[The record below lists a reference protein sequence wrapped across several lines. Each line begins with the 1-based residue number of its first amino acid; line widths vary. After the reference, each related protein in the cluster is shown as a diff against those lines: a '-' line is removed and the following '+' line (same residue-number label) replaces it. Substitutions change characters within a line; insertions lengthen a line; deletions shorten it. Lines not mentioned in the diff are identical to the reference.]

1 MNQSTVRPA
10 HSWFAP
16 RLKTKIY
23 LGTVLL
29 LALVI
34 FVVTGGVTALNSM
47 QTSCNELAEAGH
59 FAAQINTVDR
69 DIVAI
74 RQHVLVF
81 TFTANESSPDRV
93 RQLGSVLNSEIASAL
108 LLAQDTEMRGHL
120 EKMREHLGTYLK
132 SFEDVIEER
141 QLRSRLVQKNI
152 LEGPRE
158 ITALLNRIVN
168 RSPQDGR
175 SDVNNELAEQILT
188 YVSQAEISSLQFLSD
203 PGPDQVNNVLLQLRH
218 ASQDLKGPE
227 SPVETTVN
235 TDRNRLLKL
244 LNDFEQGFLR
254 TVQATRGYMYLANV
268 VMAGEAAEFSYQSDR
283 VKELSDQRLL
293 AISQA
298 TSEKV
303 RWATNAALLV
313 SAFAILL
320 AGTFSLGFARS
331 VVGDISSITS
341 TFLSLARGDAVE
353 AVPGLNRTDEIG
365 DMARAADVFRDKN
378 QQTESLLSETQRMA
392 KELDTRAEEL
402 AQSNRDLDSFAY
414 VASHDL
420 KSPLRAIDNISQ
432 WIAED
437 AYEVL
442 PEESRDHFKMLQQ
455 RVKRMESLLDSL
467 LAYSRA
473 GRVSVKP
480 VHCDTAELVRE
491 IQETIDWPAEM
502 TLDVSPNMPTFES
515 VQMPLRQVLQNLITN
530 AVKYR
535 RNDAPHLAISM
546 IDRGDEF
553 EFVVADNG
561 LGIAPEFHDHIFQMF
576 KRLHS
581 QDEIEGSGMGLA
593 LVKKLVES
601 YGGTIFVESVEGDG
615 ATFHFRWPKTTD
627 SLKDMQLL
635 TS

>member
-473 GRVSVKP
+473 GRVKVESFRI
-480 VHCDTAELVRE
+480 DTAELVRE

-502 TLDVSPNMPTFES
+502 TLDLSPDMPTFES
-515 VQMPLRQVLQNLITN
+515 VQLPLRQVFQNLITN

-535 RNDAPHLAISM
+535 SEESPRLSVST
-546 IDRGDEF
+546 IDRGEQF

-561 LGIAPEFHDHIFQMF
+561 PGISPEFHHHVFQMF

-601 YGGTIFVESVEGDG
+601 YGGTIFVESTEGAG
-615 ATFHFRWPKTTD
+615 ATFRFRWPKTIEAMEDTP
-627 SLKDMQLL
+627 LV

>member
-10 HSWFAP
+10 HNWFAP

-34 FVVTGGVTALNSM
+34 FVVAGGVTALNSM

-152 LEGPRE
+152 LEGPRK

-168 RSPQDGR
+168 RSPQDVR
-175 SDVNNELAEQILT
+175 SDVSIELAEQILT
-188 YVSQAEISSLQFLSD
+188 YVSQAEISSLQFLRD
-203 PGPDQVNNVLLQLRH
+203 PGPDEVNDVLLQLRH
-218 ASQDLKGPE
+218 ASQDSKGTE
-227 SPVETTVN
+227 SSVETTVN
-235 TDRNRLLKL
+235 TDRNLLLEL
-244 LNDFEQGFLR
+244 LNDFEHGFLR

-378 QQTESLLSETQRMA
+378 QQTESLLNETQRMA
-392 KELDTRAEEL
+392 KELDARAEEL

-473 GRVSVKP
+473 GRVKVESVRF
-480 VHCDTAELVRE
+480 DTAELVRE

-502 TLDVSPNMPTFES
+502 TLELSADMPTFES
-515 VQMPLRQVLQNLITN
+515 VQLPLRQVFQNLITN

-535 RNDAPHLAISM
+535 SEEAPRLSVST
-546 IDRGDEF
+546 IDRGEQF

-561 LGIAPEFHDHIFQMF
+561 PGISPEFHDHVFQMF

-581 QDEIEGSGMGLA
+581 QDKIEGSGMGLA

-601 YGGTIFVESVEGDG
+601 YGGTIFVESTEGAG
-615 ATFHFRWPKTTD
+615 ATFRFRWPKTIEAMEDTP
-627 SLKDMQLL
+627 LV